1 MNETC
6 GCCEGT
12 QVVTPMSIANRP
24 GLDALAYRVGTQ
36 ASFLETMKA
45 RLSNM
50 GVTLDALEAA
60 ATGAGEPGTQLYPL
74 QGLTTRAEND
84 PAIAFLD
91 AWATVA
97 DVLTFYQERIANEG
111 YLRTATERRSILELV
126 RLVGYNLRPGVSAS
140 VFLAYTVDNGTTT
153 IIPAGSRAQ
162 SVPDPGEQ
170 PQPFETSA
178 DLEARGKWN
187 NLQPRLTHPTF
198 IVKENAD
205 IIDTVYFQGTST
217 NLKPNDPLLLVFDD
231 NSGVPAGQILR
242 FVHDV
247 EIQAKDNRTKV
258 TLQVVLTDKAFIR
271 AIQQT
276 VAYYLDLPSFCVSAT
291 DPITGNVEVIL
302 ADFFDPQ
309 KVFSAFI
316 ADVQSLQDQLTQA
329 QKDGNAVIVTW
340 LSALIAELEK
350 ILGWVPF
357 GIIDSNNPGLQGLFG
372 QIEEKIKKNKQVLS
386 PPTDVASTQIKLGSL
401 LVPLLKPAS
410 LQPANTLRLDR
421 SVKQAFSFSSDIH
434 PQLLTVL
441 NPALGT
447 TLYTAVS
454 NAQITET
461 SALESAQA
469 LRVKSA
475 PFGHN
480 APLKPVFDGN
490 GKLAGQEEWSL
501 GDPVNVGITLN
512 FDIRQIELKI
522 EEAASPSPQSGGG
535 TSPPSNLGNN
545 TLTGFQISLEQNGVK
560 QSKAVA
566 IVAGQ
571 QTISFDDPFN
581 ITVTVTVNAD
591 SQHPANIDSVVF
603 AQLRQTIQL
612 TPQGSRGADIGVQVN
627 QDPMR
632 TLAPGETKAYSTN
645 GYNIEAAFASDAS
658 QFSITDVSFTALPQE
673 QRTVLALDAQFDRVT
688 PGSWVVIERPDPD
701 DSTKTKQI
709 ISKALKTETISRADY
724 NITAT
729 VTQLT
734 LDQPW
739 LFDQDV
745 SLATLRQVT
754 VYAQSDEQGLTDEP
768 IDPVLEA
775 ICGDTVELDDVYAG
789 LKTGRWAIV
798 TGERTDIFGVPGVTG
813 TELVM
818 LAGVTQG
825 IHQVSAPAQTTT
837 GGSGG
842 TSQGNTQLVNL
853 PDDKTH
859 TFLKFASPLA
869 YSYKRDTVTIYGN
882 VAKATHGETRNE
894 VLGSGDGSKTLQSF
908 SLKQSPLTYL
918 AAPTPAGAASTLKVY
933 VNDLLWHETESLVEE
948 GPNDRIYITKTD
960 DNDKTTTIFG
970 NGVHGAR
977 LPTGVENVKA
987 TYRSGIGKA
996 GNVKANQISM
1006 LATRPLGV
1014 KAVINPLPASGG
1026 ADRDSRDQARR
1037 NVPVAVLALD
1047 RLVSVQ
1053 DYEDFART
1061 YAGIGKASAVLLS
1074 DGQRQLVHLTIVGA
1088 DNIPID
1094 KTSDLYLNLFQALR
1108 QYGDPQ
1114 VPLQVDLCQVLLL
1127 VISASIEILPDYLW
1141 EVVALNI
1148 RIALLDAFSFDNRNL
1163 GQPVF
1168 QSEVI
1173 SIIQNVEGV
1182 AYVHLEI
1189 MDAVDQ
1195 DALRRALDKI
1205 ANEQAGSGSGSTQGG
1220 GTGSGGDGSGT
1231 DTTQAD
1237 ELTNDLGLVLQPSIP
1252 VSLAGPVYYTVKQG
1266 DSLSSIAQ
1274 LYGVSVA
1281 DLRKLN
1287 PQFSQQPGDTDPL
1300 PPGITLLV
1308 QRIRPAQLAFLTSD
1322 VPDTLILRE
1331 KTA

>member
-36 ASFLETMKA
+36 ASFLETMQA

-50 GVTLDALEAA
+50 GITLDALEAA
-60 ATGAGEPGTQLYPL
+60 ATGAGQPGTQLFPL

-91 AWATVA
+91 AWATIA

-111 YLRTATERRSILELV
+111 YLRTATERRSILELA
-126 RLVGYNLRPGVSAS
+126 RLVGYDLRPGVSAS

-153 IIPAGSRAQ
+153 TIPTGSRAQ
-162 SVPDPGEQ
+162 SLPDTGEQ
-170 PQPFETSA
+170 PQSFETSA

-187 NLQPRLTHPTF
+187 DLQPRLTRPTF
-198 IVKENAD
+198 IVQENAD

-231 NSGVPAGQILR
+231 NSGVAAGQILR
-242 FVHDV
+242 FVQDV

-258 TLQVVLTDKAFIR
+258 TLQVVLTDEAFAR
-271 AIQQT
+271 VVQQT
-276 VAYYLDLPSFCVSAT
+276 LAYYLELPSFCVSAT
-291 DPITGNVEVIL
+291 DPIASAVATQLL
-302 ADFFDPQ
+302 ADFFDPVPL
-309 KVFSAFI
+309 KVCEAFFPDM
-316 ADVQSLQDQLTQA
+316 AFLQDQLTQA
-329 QKDGNAVIVTW
+329 QTNSNATLVTW
-340 LSALIAELEK
+340 LSALIADLEK
-350 ILGWVPF
+350 ILNWVPF
-357 GIIDSNNPGLQGLFG
+357 GIIDSNNRGLQGLFA
-372 QIEEKIKKNKQVLS
+372 QIEANIQKNGQVL
-386 PPTDVASTQIKLGSL
+386 PPSFDVASTQITLGSL

-441 NPALGT
+441 NPVLGT
-447 TLYTAVS
+447 TLYNAVS

-461 SALESAQA
+461 SALESAQT
-469 LRVKSA
+469 LRIKSA

-480 APLKPVFDGN
+480 APLKPVFDDK
-490 GKLAGQEEWSL
+490 GKLIGQEEWPLSNS
-501 GDPVNVGITLN
+501 VKIGITL
-512 FDIRQIELKI
+512 RLLELQLSAEK
-522 EEAASPSPQSGGG
+522 AASATPPPSPSSLGGSTILGIEVSLQQGGVTQS
-535 TSPPSNLGNN
+535 TSVPL
-545 TLTGFQISLEQNGVK
+545 Q
-560 QSKAVA
+560 
-566 IVAGQ
+566 AGE
-571 QTISFDDPFN
+571 QTISFDAPFADQSISMMIN
-581 ITVTVTVNAD
+581 PNATTP
-591 SQHPANIDSVVF
+591 QNIDSIVF
-603 AQLRQTIQL
+603 TFTQLGQTIQI
-612 TPQGSRGADIGVQVN
+612 TPQSAGATIGIQVN
-627 QDPMR
+627 QDPMQI
-632 TLAPGETKAYSTN
+632 LASGDTKAYSSGGHDIKATLSL
-645 GYNIEAAFASDAS
+645 G
-658 QFSITDVSFTALPQE
+658 QLSITDLVVMPSPDTSQHN
-673 QRTVLALDAQFDRVT
+673 VLALDAQFDRVT
-688 PGSWVVIERPDPD
+688 PGSWVVIERPDPN
-701 DSTKTKQI
+701 DSTKTRQI
-709 ISKALKTETISRADY
+709 IGKVLQTETISRADY

-734 LDQPW
+734 LDQQW

-754 VYAQSDEQGLTDEP
+754 VYTQSDEQGLTDEP

-798 TGERTDIFGVPGVTG
+798 TGERTNIFGVTGVTG

-818 LAGVTQG
+818 LAGVTLG
-825 IHQVSAPAQTTT
+825 VHQVSVPAQTTT
-837 GGSGG
+837 GGSGA
-842 TSQGNTQLVNL
+842 TVQNDTQLVNL
-853 PDDKTH
+853 PGDKTH

-882 VAKATHGETRNE
+882 VAKATNGETRSE

-918 AAPTPAGAASTLKVY
+918 TAPTPAGAASTLKVY
-933 VNDLLWHETESLVEE
+933 VNDIQWHETESLVEE
-948 GPNDRIYITKTD
+948 GPNDRIYITRTD

-1014 KAVINPLPASGG
+1014 KTVINPLPASGG

-1053 DYEDFART
+1053 DYDDFART
-1061 YAGIGKASAVLLS
+1061 YAGIGNASAVLLS

-1108 QYGDPQ
+1108 QFGDPQ
-1114 VPLQVDLCQVLLL
+1114 VPLQVDLCEVLLL

-1148 RIALLDAFSFDNRNL
+1148 RTALLDAFSFDNRAL

-1173 SIIQNVEGV
+1173 SIMQNIAGV
-1182 AYVHLEI
+1182 AYVHMEI

-1195 DALRRALDKI
+1195 DILRNALNNI
-1205 ANEQAGSGSGSTQGG
+1205 SNEQAGSGTGTGGTQGG
-1220 GTGSGGDGSGT
+1220 GTGSGGGGT
-1231 DTTQAD
+1231 DTTAD
-1237 ELTNDLGLVLQPSIP
+1237 ELTNDLDLTLKPRID
-1252 VSLAGPVYYTVKQG
+1252 VSLAGPVYHTVEQG
-1266 DSLSSIAQ
+1266 ETLQIIAT
-1274 LYGVSVA
+1274 LYGIGVD
-1281 DLRKLN
+1281 DLQKLN
-1287 PQFSQQPGDTDPL
+1287 PQFSQLKPGDLL
-1300 PPGITLLV
+1300 PSGVLLLI
-1308 QRIRPAQLAFLTSD
+1308 QRIRPAQLAFLTPD

>member
-12 QVVTPMSIANRP
+12 QVVTPISIANRP

-45 RLSNM
+45 RLSNL
-50 GVTLDALEAA
+50 GITLDALEAA
-60 ATGAGEPGTQLYPL
+60 ATGAGQPGTQLYPL
-74 QGLTTRAEND
+74 QGLSTRDEND

-91 AWATVA
+91 VWATVA
-97 DVLTFYQERIANEG
+97 DVLTFYQERLANEG
-111 YLRTATERRSILELV
+111 YLRTATERRSILELA
-126 RLVGYNLRPGVSAS
+126 RLVGYDLRPGVSAS

-187 NLQPRLTHPTF
+187 DLQPRLTRPTF
-198 IVKENAD
+198 IVQENAD

-231 NSGVPAGQILR
+231 NSGVALGQILR
-242 FVHDV
+242 FVQDV

-258 TLQVVLTDKAFIR
+258 TLQVVLTDDSFTR
-271 AIQQT
+271 VVQQT
-276 VAYYLDLPSFCVSAT
+276 TARYLDLPSFCVSAT
-291 DPITGNVEVIL
+291 DPIASAVEAL
-302 ADFFDPQ
+302 LGDFFSQ
-309 KVFSAFI
+309 NVFTVFS
-316 ADVQSLQDQLTQA
+316 DHLTKLQSSFTQA
-329 QKDGNAVIVTW
+329 QTNGNATLVTW
-340 LSALIAELEK
+340 LGALIADLQR
-350 ILGWVPF
+350 ILSWVPF
-357 GIIDSNNPGLQGLFG
+357 GTISSGNLKLLG
-372 QIEEKIKKNKQVLS
+372 QTQASSASGRQALLS
-386 PPTDVASTQIKLGSL
+386 TLDVASTQIKLGSL

-410 LQPANTLRLDR
+410 LQPVNTLRLDR

-441 NPALGT
+441 NPVLGT
-447 TLYTAVS
+447 TLYNAVS
-454 NAQITET
+454 NAQITEA

-480 APLKPVFDGN
+480 APLKPVFDSN
-490 GKLAGQEEWSL
+490 GKLVGQEEWPLGNSL
-501 GDPVNVGITLN
+501 IVGIILTFL
-512 FDIRQIELKI
+512 IPMQIS
-522 EEAASPSPQSGGG
+522 EAAAAASGPPP
-535 TSPPSNLGNN
+535 PPSNLGSRI
-545 TLTGFQISLEQNGVK
+545 LGGIELSLEQDGIK
-560 QSKAVA
+560 QSKSVA
-566 IVAGQ
+566 ILAGP

-591 SQHPANIDSVVF
+591 SQHPANIDSIVF
-603 AQLRQTIQL
+603 TQLGQTIRV
-612 TPQGSRGADIGVQVN
+612 TPQATDSPNMNIQVN
-627 QDPMR
+627 QDPTR
-632 TLAPGETKAYSTN
+632 ALAPGDTKAYTTGS
-645 GYNIEAAFASDAS
+645 YNIEATYVGFGL
-658 QFSITDVSFTALPQE
+658 SITDATFTALPQE
-673 QRTVLALDAQFDRVT
+673 QREILALDAQFDRIT
-688 PGSWVVIERPDPD
+688 PGSWMVIERPDPN
-701 DSTKTKQI
+701 DSTKTIQI

-734 LDQPW
+734 LDQQW

-745 SLATLRQVT
+745 SLATLRQIT
-754 VYAQSDEQGLTDEP
+754 VYAQSDEQGLADEP
-768 IDPVLEA
+768 IDPVLEGV
-775 ICGDTVELDDVYAG
+775 CSDTVELDDVYAG
-789 LKTGRWAIV
+789 LKSGRWAIV
-798 TGERTDIFGVPGVTG
+798 TGERSDIFGVTGVTG

-825 IHQVSAPAQTTT
+825 VHQVSVPAQTTT
-837 GGSGG
+837 GGSSGA
-842 TSQGNTQLVNL
+842 SQSNTKLVNL

-859 TFLKFASPLA
+859 TFLQFATPLA

-894 VLGSGDGSKTLQSF
+894 VLGSGDGSKALQNF

-918 AAPTPAGAASTLKVY
+918 VAPTPAGAASTLKVY
-933 VNDLLWHETESLVEE
+933 VNDILWHETESLIEE

-970 NGVHGAR
+970 NGVHGVR
-977 LPTGVENVKA
+977 LPTGAENVKA
-987 TYRSGIGKA
+987 TYRSGIGKP

-1014 KAVINPLPASGG
+1014 RGVINPLAASGG

-1037 NVPVAVLALD
+1037 NVPLAVLALD

-1053 DYEDFART
+1053 DYADFART

-1074 DGQRQLVHLTIVGA
+1074 DGQHQLVHLTIVGA

-1094 KTSDLYLNLFQALR
+1094 KTSDLYLNLFAALR
-1108 QYGDPQ
+1108 QFGDPQ
-1114 VPLQVDLCQVLLL
+1114 VPLQVDLCEVKLL

-1141 EVVALNI
+1141 EVVASNI
-1148 RIALLDAFSFDNRNL
+1148 RTALLDAFSFDNRAL

-1173 SIIQNVEGV
+1173 SIVQNIAGV
-1182 AYVHLEI
+1182 AYVHMEI
-1189 MDAVDQ
+1189 MDVVDQ
-1195 DALRRALDKI
+1195 DTLRNALNKI
-1205 ANEQAGSGSGSTQGG
+1205 GNERAGSGTGGTQGG
-1220 GTGSGGDGSGT
+1220 GTGSGGGGT
-1231 DTTQAD
+1231 DTTAD
-1237 ELTNDLGLVLQPSIP
+1237 ELTNDLGLVLQSYIP
-1252 VSLAGPVYYTVKQG
+1252 VSLAGPVYHTVRQG

-1274 LYGVSVA
+1274 LYGVSVD

-1287 PQFSQQPGDTDPL
+1287 PQFSQKTGDTDQLPL
-1300 PPGITLLV
+1300 GISILV
-1308 QRIRPAQLAFLTSD
+1308 QRIRPAQLAFLTPD

>member
-12 QVVTPMSIANRP
+12 QVLTPMSIANRP

-45 RLSNM
+45 RLSNL
-50 GVTLDALEAA
+50 GITLDVLEAA
-60 ATGAGEPGTQLYPL
+60 ATGAGQPGTQLYPL
-74 QGLTTRAEND
+74 QGLSTRDEND

-97 DVLTFYQERIANEG
+97 DVLTFYQERIVNEG
-111 YLRTATERRSILELV
+111 YLRTATERRSIMELA
-126 RLVGYNLRPGVSAS
+126 RLVGYDLRPGVSAS

-187 NLQPRLTHPTF
+187 DLQPRLTRPTF

-205 IIDTVYFQGTST
+205 IVDTVDFQGTST

-247 EIQAKDNRTKV
+247 EDQAKDNRTKV
-258 TLQVVLTDKAFIR
+258 TLQVVLTDPSFIR
-271 AIQQT
+271 AVQQT
-276 VAYYLDLPSFCVSAT
+276 VARYLDLPSFCVSAT

-329 QKDGNAVIVTW
+329 QKDGNAVIVIW
-340 LSALIAELEK
+340 LSALIADLEK
-350 ILGWVPF
+350 ILNWVPF
-357 GIIDSNNPGLQGLFG
+357 GIIDSNNPGLQGLFA
-372 QIEEKIKKNKQVLS
+372 QIQEKIKKDKQLLM
-386 PPTDVASTQIKLGSL
+386 PTTDVASTQIKLGSL

-454 NAQITET
+454 NAQITQA

-480 APLKPVFDGN
+480 APLKPVFDDN
-490 GKLAGQEEWSL
+490 GKLIGQEEWPLSNS
-501 GDPVNVGITLN
+501 VKIGITLS
-512 FDIRQIELKI
+512 FLELQLSAEK
-522 EEAASPSPQSGGG
+522 AASATPPPLPSSLGGSTIIGIEVSLQQGGVTQS
-535 TSPPSNLGNN
+535 TSVPL
-545 TLTGFQISLEQNGVK
+545 Q
-560 QSKAVA
+560 
-566 IVAGQ
+566 AGE
-571 QTISFDDPFN
+571 QTISFDAPFAN
-581 ITVTVTVNAD
+581 QGISMTINPNATTPQD
-591 SQHPANIDSVVF
+591 IDSIVF
-603 AQLRQTIQL
+603 NFTQLGQTIQI
-612 TPQGSRGADIGVQVN
+612 TPQNQGAAIGVQVN
-627 QDPMR
+627 QDPMQILTGKDTKVYSSGGHDIEV
-632 TLAPGETKAYSTN
+632 TLDVG
-645 GYNIEAAFASDAS
+645 
-658 QFSITDVSFTALPQE
+658 QLSITDLVVMPLPDTP
-673 QRTVLALDAQFDRVT
+673 QRNVLALDAQFDRIT
-688 PGSWVVIERPDPD
+688 PGSWVVIERPDPN
-701 DSTKTKQI
+701 DSTKTIQI

-734 LDQPW
+734 LDQQW

-768 IDPVLEA
+768 IDPVLEGA
-775 ICGDTVELDDVYAG
+775 CGDTVELDDVYAG

-798 TGERTDIFGVPGVTG
+798 TGERTDIFGVIGVTG

-825 IHQVSAPAQTTT
+825 VHQVSVPTPT
-837 GGSGG
+837 GSGSGG
-842 TSQGNTQLVNL
+842 GGATQGNTQLVNL
-853 PDDKTH
+853 PGDKTH
-859 TFLKFASPLA
+859 TFLQFATPLA

-894 VLGSGDGSKTLQSF
+894 VLGSGDGSKALQSF

-918 AAPTPAGAASTLKVY
+918 TAPTPAGAASTLKVY
-933 VNDLLWHETESLVEE
+933 VNDIQWHETESLVEE

-960 DNDKTTTIFG
+960 DNDKTATIFG

-977 LPTGVENVKA
+977 LPTGAENVKA
-987 TYRSGIGKA
+987 TYRSGIGKP

-1014 KAVINPLPASGG
+1014 RAVINPLAASGG

-1053 DYEDFART
+1053 DYADFART
-1061 YAGIGKASAVLLS
+1061 YAGIGKASALLLS

-1094 KTSDLYLNLFQALR
+1094 KTSDLYLNLFAALR
-1108 QYGDPQ
+1108 QFGDPQ
-1114 VPLQVDLCQVLLL
+1114 VPLQVDLCQVKLL
-1127 VISASIEILPDYLW
+1127 VISANIEILPDYLW

-1148 RIALLDAFSFDNRNL
+1148 RTALLDAFSFDNRVL

-1173 SIIQNVEGV
+1173 SIMQNIVGV
-1182 AYVHLEI
+1182 AYVHMEI

-1195 DALRRALDKI
+1195 DILRNALNKIGNERAD
-1205 ANEQAGSGSGSTQGG
+1205 SGTGGTQGG
-1220 GTGSGGDGSGT
+1220 GTGSGGGGT
-1231 DTTQAD
+1231 DTTAD
-1237 ELTNDLGLVLQPSIP
+1237 ELTNDLGLTLKPRID
-1252 VSLAGPVYYTVKQG
+1252 VSLAGPFYYTVKQG
-1266 DSLSSIAQ
+1266 DSLSSLSSIAKFF
-1274 LYGVSVA
+1274 GISVGE
-1281 DLRKLN
+1281 LQKLN
-1287 PQFSQQPGDTDPL
+1287 PQLKDPL
-1300 PPGITLLV
+1300 LVGTLVLI
-1308 QRIRPAQLAFLTSD
+1308 QRIRPAQLAFLTPD